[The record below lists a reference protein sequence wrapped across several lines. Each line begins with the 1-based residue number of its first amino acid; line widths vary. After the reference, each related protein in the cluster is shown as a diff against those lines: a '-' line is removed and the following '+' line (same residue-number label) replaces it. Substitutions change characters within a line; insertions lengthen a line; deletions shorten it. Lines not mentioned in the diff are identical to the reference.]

1 MERKGVGITITQHIL
16 DEQRDNPEATGAF
29 THLINELIVAAKVI
43 SREVNKA
50 GLVDIL
56 GATGDINIQEEQV
69 QKLDVFANRVIIERM
84 QHIGQL
90 CCMGSE
96 EIADLIDIPD
106 KYPKGNYIL
115 LFDPLDGSSN
125 IDVNVSIGTIFGIY
139 KKESDETDVDF
150 LLSDVLQPGI
160 KQVAAGYFVYGSST
174 IMVYTT
180 GNGVHGFTLYP
191 SVGEFLLS
199 HEKIRIPEKGKI
211 YSVNEGNCQ
220 YWDKKTEALVDYFK
234 TKDKATGRP
243 YTSRYVGSLVA
254 DFHRNLLKGGLFMYP
269 ADLKDPKKA
278 SGKLRLMLEANPLAM
293 VVREAGGYA
302 SDGHGPILEIR
313 PKELHQR
320 TPLYIGSRHEVELA
334 EEFTRGERVE

>member
-1 MERKGVGITITQHIL
+1 MDRKGVGITITQHIL
-16 DEQRDNPEATGAF
+16 DEQRENPEATGAF
-29 THLINELIVAAKVI
+29 THLLNELIVAAKVI

-180 GNGVHGFTLYP
+180 GDGVHGFTLYP
-191 SVGEFLLS
+191 P
-199 HEKIRIPEKGKI
+199 HP
-211 YSVNEGNCQ
+211 
-220 YWDKKTEALVDYFK
+220 
-234 TKDKATGRP
+234 
-243 YTSRYVGSLVA
+243 
-254 DFHRNLLKGGLFMYP
+254 
-269 ADLKDPKKA
+269 
-278 SGKLRLMLEANPLAM
+278 
-293 VVREAGGYA
+293 
-302 SDGHGPILEIR
+302 
-313 PKELHQR
+313 
-320 TPLYIGSRHEVELA
+320 
-334 EEFTRGERVE
+334 